1 MAKIRNDIP
10 LRALSGAAGQGLEAR
25 MNAAGRPI
33 VVLSLT
39 AAEQPVLTEAQV
51 HAAVTE
57 ANTQDGILP
66 KAEGVLRP
74 EYMAQTLDLF
84 RGDEIQ
90 EVDASDW
97 HGDVGQVIRIHA
109 HGAGQVTVV
118 IADGNGLV
126 IEQGLATRAEGDM
139 WTYMTMAT
147 ATDGPRLVVTTR
159 VLPEHLVEVLFNE
172 VK

>member
-10 LRALSGAAGQGLEAR
+10 LQALSGDGGQGLEAR

-39 AAEQPVLTEAQV
+39 AAEKSVLSEAQV

-66 KAEGVLRP
+66 KVEGVLRP

-84 RGDEIQ
+84 RGNEIRD
-90 EVDASDW
+90 VDASDW
-97 HGDVGQVIRIHA
+97 HGDVGQVIRV

-118 IADGNGLV
+118 ICDGNGLV
-126 IEQGLATRAEGDM
+126 IEQGVAAHTEGDL

-147 ATDGPRLVVTTR
+147 ATDGPRLVVTTQK
-159 VLPEHLVEVLFNE
+159 LPEHLVEVLFE